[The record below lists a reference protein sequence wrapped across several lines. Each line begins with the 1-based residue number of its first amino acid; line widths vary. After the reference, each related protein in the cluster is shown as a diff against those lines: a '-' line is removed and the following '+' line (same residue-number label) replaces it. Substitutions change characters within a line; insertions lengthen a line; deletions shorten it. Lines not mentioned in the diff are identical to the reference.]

1 MVSVFNSVQLK
12 GLGFESWSSFSRP
25 PSTFAHGW
33 WVGQEFLLR
42 WQQYQSNQWHQ
53 RRRSGTFFGASTV
66 PLDQTLVFVKCHL
79 LCFFWVLEEV
89 QVVSWKFFWLFGFEG
104 ILVRWLRPFVPPFAP
119 KLWNSPKVAV
129 SKSTDFRGLNLGA
142 SRCQS
147 KNLFD
152 FFFSGSVFCLRTVK
166 IVYTVHY
173 EVPRNL
179 VMVWN

>member
-79 LCFFWVLEEV
+79 LCFFLGFGGGAGRLMEVFLTLWVRRDFGEMIKAFCTTFCSETLKFTKSCCF
-89 QVVSWKFFWLFGFEG
+89 QIDRFSWPKPRGFEMP
-104 ILVRWLRPFVPPFAP
+104 VKEPF
-119 KLWNSPKVAV
+119 W
-129 SKSTDFRGLNLGA
+129 
-142 SRCQS
+142 
-147 KNLFD
+147 
-152 FFFSGSVFCLRTVK
+152 FFFRVRCSV
-166 IVYTVHY
+166 
-173 EVPRNL
+173 
-179 VMVWN
+179 